1 MKGLKTRLY
10 ETSGF
15 AERPPENREGI
26 MKGYMV
32 FDESIIDDDDYSRW
46 LGTLAEASTR
56 LDALQTAVTEARY
69 LCESRASN
77 EQILKVFDRLGV

>member
-1 MKGLKTRLY
+1 
-10 ETSGF
+10 
-15 AERPPENREGI
+15 

-32 FDESIIDDDDYSRW
+32 FDESIIDDDDYCRW

-69 LCESRASN
+69 LWESRASN